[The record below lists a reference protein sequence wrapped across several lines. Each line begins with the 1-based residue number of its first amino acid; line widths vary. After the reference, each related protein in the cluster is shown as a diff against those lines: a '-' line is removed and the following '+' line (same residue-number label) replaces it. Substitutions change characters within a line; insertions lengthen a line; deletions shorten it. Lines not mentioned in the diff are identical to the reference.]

1 MCHLNILNFFTNGF
15 SEHSRYECVTL
26 TFSILC
32 EWVFLN
38 ILAMDVSHYHSQ
50 LSMNGSSEHS
60 QFLMNEPSEHSQF
73 SMNGSSE
80 HSQFLMNKPSEHS
93 QFFINGPFEQS
104 QYWYRTG
111 VCLVGFPEYC

>member
-1 MCHLNILNFFTNGF
+1 MCHLNILNSLWMGF
-15 SEHSRYECVTL
+15 SEHSRYGCVTL
-26 TFSILC
+26 TF
-32 EWVFLN
+32 
-38 ILAMDVSHYHSQ
+38 SQ

-104 QYWYRTG
+104 QYWYRTV